1 MKKLNNSNN
10 LISTTENHH
19 PRRNFSWQR
28 IISLLSIAA
37 ILMGGVLIF
46 SSVFGFNLPLLS
58 NIKQSLGFQDRNLTK
73 PYSTV
78 FVETEKIFPKNISH
92 NISASAVTK
101 PLNEVKVSPKMSGKV
116 VALYF
121 KEGNFVQKGQVVAQ
135 LEQDQTLLANYNTAF
150 NNYQIAQKNL
160 EQTLFSV
167 QKDIEAAEIGVST
180 AEENLKSAK
189 QNLENTLKQTSVDLS
204 NTYQTAKQQSDS
216 ALLSANNALTTIK
229 SILDSYS
236 YSKIGTYYEGFP
248 TSDSQS
254 FYNLMTSYPKAKSA
268 YYSTLDYYNSI
279 KQSYK
284 PKEIEDLLKKVEDL
298 LDKTSIAL
306 DDMRKVLA
314 SGITNSRMTIGQL
327 EAAKSNVYAA
337 QAAIDASITG
347 IQAIEQKIASLKIG
361 RTTAEDSAR
370 SAVEL
375 AEKQL
380 DSAKKNLESIKA
392 KAEIQI
398 NSVKAQLE
406 AAKGQLDVVS
416 AQLGDTTIIAP
427 VSGTIDKIYTEVGEM
442 AIAGQPIVNLVN
454 TNSIEIEVFLTEF
467 DIGKVSVGQ
476 KAKVNLPA
484 YPNEEFIGRVY
495 YVSSVA
501 DPISKKFSVKIQ
513 LDNENGRIK
522 AGMVSQ
528 VQIITQEEKNIIAV
542 PKKAVFVEN
551 GKEKIYLVNK
561 SFPCSMDN
569 LKRCAQVEIR
579 TIKTEPLDENELK
592 VIEGLS
598 EGEEIIIN
606 GNYDLKE
613 GEVVMIKN

>member
-1 MKKLNNSNN
+1 
-10 LISTTENHH
+10 
-19 PRRNFSWQR
+19 
-28 IISLLSIAA
+28 
-37 ILMGGVLIF
+37 
-46 SSVFGFNLPLLS
+46 
-58 NIKQSLGFQDRNLTK
+58 
-73 PYSTV
+73 
-78 FVETEKIFPKNISH
+78 
-92 NISASAVTK
+92 
-101 PLNEVKVSPKMSGKV
+101 
-116 VALYF
+116 
-121 KEGNFVQKGQVVAQ
+121 
-135 LEQDQTLLANYNTAF
+135 
-150 NNYQIAQKNL
+150 
-160 EQTLFSV
+160 
-167 QKDIEAAEIGVST
+167 
-180 AEENLKSAK
+180 
-189 QNLENTLKQTSVDLS
+189 
-204 NTYQTAKQQSDS
+204 
-216 ALLSANNALTTIK
+216 
-229 SILDSYS
+229 
-236 YSKIGTYYEGFP
+236 
-248 TSDSQS
+248 
-254 FYNLMTSYPKAKSA
+254 
-268 YYSTLDYYNSI
+268 
-279 KQSYK
+279 
-284 PKEIEDLLKKVEDL
+284 
-298 LDKTSIAL
+298 
-306 DDMRKVLA
+306 
-314 SGITNSRMTIGQL
+314 MTIGQL